1 MQFEGQIHK
10 METEN
15 GSPVRYYLNF
25 SDDFLSMNQLLGQ
38 SIQIVFDHYQC
49 CGCQE
54 DKEIYRMGYCKNCF
68 FTLPQANQNIIR
80 PELSTAHLGIE
91 QRDLEWEK
99 KFELQPHIVYLAN
112 SSGIKVGVTRDTQ
125 IPTRW
130 IDQGASE
137 ALIIARTENRYQAGM
152 IEVALAAHIADKTNY
167 QRMLKNQQTEVDLME
182 RFQELKQFVA
192 PDFQS
197 FLVDEPST
205 HHFTYPVMS
214 YPAKVKSVTL
224 AKQPVIEGVLKGIKG
239 QYLIFEDQTV
249 FNVRNHEG
257 YYVKFIVQ

>member
-10 METEN
+10 MLTEN
-15 GSPVRYYLNF
+15 ANPIRYYLNF
-25 SDDFLSMNQLLGQ
+25 SDDFLSMNQLLNQ
-38 SIQIVFDHYQC
+38 SIKIVFDHYQC

-68 FTLPQANQNIIR
+68 FTLPQANQSIIR

-99 KFELQPHIVYLAN
+99 EFELQPHIVYLAN
-112 SSGIKVGVTRDTQ
+112 SSGIKVGVTRECQ

-137 ALIIARTENRYQAGM
+137 ALVIARTENRYQAGM

-167 QRMLKNQQTEVDLME
+167 QRMLKNEIPNIDLVA
-182 RFQELKQFVA
+182 RFQELKPFVE
-192 PDFQS
+192 DEFKE
-197 FLVDEPST
+197 FLVDESLSLQLS
-205 HHFTYPVMS
+205 YPVID
-214 YPAKVKSVTL
+214 YPTKVKSVTL
-224 AKQPVIEGVLKGIKG
+224 AKQPIIEGVLKGIKG

-257 YYVKFIVQ
+257 YYVKFIIQ